1 MLASALVGGETVKLL
16 KVDEVA
22 EMLAVSETTV
32 RTLIRN
38 GQITH
43 VEIGS
48 NTKRKTIR
56 VKKEDV
62 ELYVDRQ
69 TKTGTKQTVRRK
81 QPKSLV
87 NRY

>member
-1 MLASALVGGETVKLL
+1 MKLL

-32 RTLIRN
+32 RTLIRT
-38 GQITH
+38 GKITH

-56 VKKEDV
+56 VKREDV
-62 ELYVDRQ
+62 ELYVERQ
-69 TKTGTKQTVRRK
+69 TRTGTTQTVRHRQHK
-81 QPKSLV
+81 PKRLV
-87 NRY
+87 NIFPE